1 MVQINYGAKQEKGF
15 IEVLSMTL
23 NVVLEQPETSQLSV
37 TEWLTEQGINLDLR
51 TKDRIHFER
60 LSTTLIHKIGL
71 TQTTSFLMEIKKLET
86 FESNEAMLSTKKG
99 YSAEQLT
106 KTIHTLLVLPK

>member
-15 IEVLSMTL
+15 IEVLSTTL
-23 NVVLEQPETSQLSV
+23 NFVLEQPKTSQLSAL
-37 TEWLTEQGINLDLR
+37 EWLIEQGINLELQ

-60 LSTTLIHKIGL
+60 LSTALISKVGL
-71 TQTTSFLMEIKKLET
+71 TQTTAFLMEIKKQET
-86 FESNEAMLSTKKG
+86 LSSNEATLSTKKG